1 MSVPHLRLQHMQ
13 SVDLTGRAAAW
24 LSNTQLFVQVL

>member
-1 MSVPHLRLQHMQ
+1 MQ

-24 LSNTQLFVQVL
+24 LSNNELFVQVELLVYAAVSC